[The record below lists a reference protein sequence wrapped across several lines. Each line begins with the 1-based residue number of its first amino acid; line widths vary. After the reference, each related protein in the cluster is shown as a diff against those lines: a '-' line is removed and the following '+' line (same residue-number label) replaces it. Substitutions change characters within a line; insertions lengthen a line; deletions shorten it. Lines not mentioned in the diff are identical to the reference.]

1 MRSSPFHDKIDRTAR
16 TFPWYGRLLA
26 DSGIDRFTVR
36 ALGQLPLV
44 TAGLLERY
52 YYGREHPYAIDESPD
67 RVYSYRTSGTSSH
80 IRKTIFYSGEDERNY
95 IRVKSD
101 LFRRLLAPSGVLTA
115 ISDMGTGHAAATA
128 PEVFARLG
136 IQADSISY
144 ELPIGSHLKRLKTL
158 HPHVLYTMP
167 SILDR
172 LLTAAG
178 NDASSFGIRRVLLV
192 GEIASPAWRGSVAGR
207 LRLAE
212 DDITDTYGSIEI
224 GTIAYYSH
232 EHGRYLFTEGIQAE
246 GIPSHALDENMEPL
260 PDGESV
266 LVVSSYVRHLF
277 PALRY
282 VTYDIV
288 RDFRPILVNGVWKP
302 SFQAIVRRIG
312 PELKHGEKI
321 SVYDI
326 ENVVYRHL
334 QDAEVCIRVR
344 ANKLAVLVDSK
355 EQSPDVYKRIELEL
369 ADRIPEIGAMI
380 RGGILDAIQVLP
392 SAIDS
397 GENVMKRKKVFYD

>member
-26 DSGIDRFTVR
+26 DGGIDRFAVR
-36 ALGQLPLV
+36 SLGQLPLV

-52 YYGREHPYAIDESPD
+52 YYGRERPYAIEESPD
-67 RVYSYRTSGTSSH
+67 RVYAYRTSGTSSH

-101 LFRRLLAPSGVLTA
+101 LFRRLLATSGVLTA

-144 ELPIGSHLKRLKTL
+144 ELPIGSHLKRLKSL
-158 HPHVLYTMP
+158 RPHLLYTMP

-172 LLTAAG
+172 LLSAAG
-178 NDASSFGIRRVLLV
+178 DDASSFGIRRLLLV
-192 GEIASPAWRGSVAGR
+192 GEVASPAWRRSVAER

-232 EHGRYLFTEGIQAE
+232 EHGRYLFAEGIQAE
-246 GIPSHALDENMEPL
+246 GIPSQALGADMEPL
-260 PDGESV
+260 PRGETV
-266 LVVSSYVRHLF
+266 LVVSSFVRDLF
-277 PALRY
+277 PTLRY

-288 RDFRPILVNGVWKP
+288 RDLRPILVDGVWKM
-302 SFQAIVRRIG
+302 SFEAIVRRIG
-312 PELKHGEKI
+312 SELKHGEKI

-334 QDAEVCIRVR
+334 KDAEVAIRVR
-344 ANKLAVLVDSK
+344 DNKLAILVDGK
-355 EQSPDVYKRIELEL
+355 EKNPDVYARIEREL

-380 RGGILDAIQVLP
+380 RGGILEAIQVLP
-392 SAIDS
+392 SAIDDQ
-397 GENVMKRKKVFYD
+397 GNAVKRKKIFYD